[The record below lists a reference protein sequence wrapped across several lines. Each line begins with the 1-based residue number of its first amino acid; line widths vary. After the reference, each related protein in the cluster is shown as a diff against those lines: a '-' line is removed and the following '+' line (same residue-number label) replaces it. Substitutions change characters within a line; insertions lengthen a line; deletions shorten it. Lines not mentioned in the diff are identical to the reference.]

1 MKKYQSGLYI
11 PILYLIMAVL
21 WTIKNI
27 RMGEFTN
34 SVIGIGMTLFGCAE
48 ILFLKDK
55 NNKIVDAVVI
65 VGIIL
70 WFVYYLG

>member
-1 MKKYQSGLYI
+1 
-11 PILYLIMAVL
+11 MAVL